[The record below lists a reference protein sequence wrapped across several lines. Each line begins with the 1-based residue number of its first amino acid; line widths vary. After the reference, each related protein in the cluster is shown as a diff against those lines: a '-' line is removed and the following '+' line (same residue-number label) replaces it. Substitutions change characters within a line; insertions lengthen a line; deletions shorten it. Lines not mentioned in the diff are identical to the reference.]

1 MEMEIVGTYLYRF
14 QAEMAKGLLDE
25 EGIPAI
31 IVLDDV
37 SGLHPQLNFTNNRIR
52 LKVRSE
58 DADRAREVIEPIDT
72 VGYSQN
78 PGINHGCG

>member
-1 MEMEIVGTYLYRF
+1 MEMEMEIVGTYLYRY

-31 IVLDDV
+31 IQLDDV

-52 LKVRSE
+52 LKVRSD
-58 DADRAREVIEPIDT
+58 DAERARSVIEPIES
-72 VGYSQN
+72 VE
-78 PGINHGCG
+78 